1 MSAKNVLISGGSI
14 GGTALAYWLTEYGF
28 NVTIVEVT
36 PEFRRGGQAIDV
48 RGPALE
54 IARRMGIGD
63 RLEAERLRMRGMS
76 MVDAE
81 GNEIYRNEEHT
92 FTGGDLS
99 KGDAE
104 VLREDL
110 ARMAADA
117 VGDRVEWIYGDTI
130 TAVQQDELG
139 VTVDFREHD
148 RRNFDLVIGADG
160 LHSNTR
166 RLVWGEVPFTMLGTY
181 LGVWTVPNFL
191 DLDNWQIFHMVPGA
205 SWGGGIISVRDNT
218 EARFYAGFE
227 SAEPIDYDYRD
238 QDAQKRLLASRLEG
252 VGWIVPKAL
261 ELMWEA
267 PDFHFDPMAQ
277 VHLDTW
283 SKGRVALIGDA
294 AHCGSPMSG
303 QGSSLALIDA
313 YVLAGELR
321 AASGDHEVA
330 FAAYEKELREYVEAN
345 QRLAIQNKARSEAQ
359 MRGEEPD
366 LIGEDFYEVVTSW
379 TVKEY

>member
-1 MSAKNVLISGGSI
+1 MKNVLISGGSI
-14 GGTALAYWLTEYGF
+14 AGTALAHWLTEYGF
-28 NVTIVEVT
+28 TVTIVEIAE
-36 PEFRRGGQAIDV
+36 EFRGGGQAIDV
-48 RGPALE
+48 RGPALD

-76 MVDAE
+76 MVDDSGAE
-81 GNEIYRNEEHT
+81 VYRNEEHT
-92 FTGGDLS
+92 FSGGDLS

-110 ARMAADA
+110 ARMIADTTL
-117 VGDRVEWIYGDTI
+117 GRVEWIHGDTI
-130 TAVQQDELG
+130 TAVHETADG
-139 VTVDFREHD
+139 ITVDFRHHES
-148 RRNFDLVIGADG
+148 RVFDIVVGADG
-160 LHSNTR
+160 LHSATR
-166 RLVWGEVPFTMLGTY
+166 RLLWGEVPLTHLGTY

-191 DLDNWQIFHMVPGA
+191 DLDNWQIFHQIPGQN
-205 SWGGGIISVRDNT
+205 WGGGIMSVRDNT

-227 SAEPIDYDYRD
+227 SVEPIEYDFRD
-238 QDAQKRLLASRLEG
+238 VKAQKELLASHLEG
-252 VGWIVPKAL
+252 AGWVIPRAV
-261 ELMWEA
+261 ELMMDA
-267 PDFHFDPMAQ
+267 PDFHFDAMAQ

-321 AASGDHEVA
+321 AAAGDHTVA
-330 FAAYEKELREYVEAN
+330 FAAYEKELREYAEAN

-366 LIGEDFYEVVTSW
+366 LVGEDFYEVVSSW